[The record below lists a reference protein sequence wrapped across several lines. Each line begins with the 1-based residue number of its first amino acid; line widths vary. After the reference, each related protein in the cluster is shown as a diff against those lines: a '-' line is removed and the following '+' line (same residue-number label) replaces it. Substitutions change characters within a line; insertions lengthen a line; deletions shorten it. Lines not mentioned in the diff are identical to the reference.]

1 MGIEQLYN
9 IGQVKTFKTTGG
21 DGTITIS
28 AGTVL
33 TTGSGRQSS
42 RVQLRAFPRT
52 LTYYWEAKGKF
63 ASNPTLGA
71 AISLYWS
78 HGNATPDHD
87 GDLGIT
93 DAAIASTD
101 KYSNLKQFGQILVDV
116 SNTSSYMKA
125 SGICSIPALYVVL
138 VVRNQGGQ
146 SMNDFELTLTE
157 LIPQTVAS

>member
-9 IGQVKTFKTTGG
+9 LGQVKTFKPASA
-21 DGTITIS
+21 DGIIS
-28 AGTVL
+28 ISGGTVL
-33 TTGSGRQSS
+33 GNGSGRQSG

-63 ASNPTLGA
+63 ATNPTLGA

-78 HGNATPDHD
+78 YGNASDQD
-87 GDLGIT
+87 GDLGT
-93 DAAIASTD
+93 ADAAIASTD

-125 SGICSIPALYVVL
+125 SGLCTIPALYVVL

-146 SMNDFELTLTE
+146 NMNDFELTLTE

>member
-9 IGQVKTFKTTGG
+9 VGQVKTFKPTGG
-21 DGTITIS
+21 DGGITIS
-28 AGTVL
+28 GVTPL
-33 TTGSGRQSS
+33 GNGSGRQSS
-42 RVQLRAFPRT
+42 RVQLRAFPHT

-78 HGNATPDHD
+78 HGNASDQD
-87 GDLGIT
+87 GDLGT
-93 DAAIASTD
+93 ADAAIASTD

-125 SGICSIPALYVVL
+125 SGICTIPALYVVL